1 MGKPEKKLQD
11 KAIAYLKENKIY
23 YLNQFGDGFTG
34 KGKPDLITCID
45 GKFVAFELKV
55 GKNDLQ
61 DDQVIHKRRIE
72 KSNGLHFS
80 PYTIVEFIEIV
91 ERLKYGYER

>member
-34 KGKPDLITCID
+34 KGKPDLITCIN

-80 PYTIVEFIEIV
+80 PYTIDEFIEIV
-91 ERLKYGYER
+91 ERLKHGYER

>member
-23 YLNQFGDGFTG
+23 YINQFGDGFTG

-80 PYTIVEFIEIV
+80 PYTIDEFIEIV

>member
-80 PYTIVEFIEIV
+80 PYTIDEFIEIV

>member
-34 KGKPDLITCID
+34 KGKPDLITCIN

-72 KSNGLHFS
+72 KSKGLHFS
-80 PYTIVEFIEIV
+80 TYTIVEFIEIV
-91 ERLKYGYER
+91 ERLKHGYER

>member
-23 YLNQFGDGFTG
+23 YINQFGDGFTG

-80 PYTIVEFIEIV
+80 PYTINEFIEIV
-91 ERLKYGYER
+91 ERLKHGYER

>member
-23 YLNQFGDGFTG
+23 YINQFGDGFTG
-34 KGKPDLITCID
+34 KGKPDLITCIN

-80 PYTIVEFIEIV
+80 PYTIDEFIEIV
-91 ERLKYGYER
+91 ERLKHGYER